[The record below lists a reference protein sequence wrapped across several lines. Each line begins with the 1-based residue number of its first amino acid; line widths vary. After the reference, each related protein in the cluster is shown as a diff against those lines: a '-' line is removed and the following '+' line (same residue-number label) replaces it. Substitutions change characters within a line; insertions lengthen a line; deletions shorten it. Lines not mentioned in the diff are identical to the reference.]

1 MAYRIVNGN
10 HQQKKKTRYGGD
22 MVKNTSDSIRFE
34 TRVPLKEIMR
44 SNPTTTVHDATVAQ
58 AALAMCRDEVGS
70 CIVLRKNLPIGIVTE
85 EDINC
90 KVVAKD
96 KKPSSVR
103 VSEIMSTP
111 LITVKADKTVGEAAH
126 MMIKHRVRRLPV
138 VDDEQRVIGIVTVRD
153 ILTVSTEVNELM
165 TDLIEINRED
175 IVEVGMCNR
184 CGQMS
189 DDLRRIDN
197 LMLCSSCREEEFL
210 Q

>member
-1 MAYRIVNGN
+1 M
-10 HQQKKKTRYGGD
+10 KK
-22 MVKNTSDSIRFE
+22 TSDSIRFE

-44 SNPTTTVHDATVAQ
+44 RNPTTIGHDATVAK
-58 AALAMCRDEVGS
+58 AAMTMCRDEVGS
-70 CIVLRKNLPIGIVTE
+70 CIVLRNHLPIGIVTE

-90 KVVAKD
+90 KIVAKD
-96 KKPSSVR
+96 KKPGSVH

-111 LITVKADKTVGEAAH
+111 LITIEADKTVGDAAH
-126 MMIKHRVRRLPV
+126 MMTKHRVRRLPV
-138 VDDEQRVIGIVTVRD
+138 VDENLKVIGIVTVRD

-175 IVEVGMCNR
+175 LVEVGMCNR

-197 LMLCSSCREEEFL
+197 VMLCPSCREEEFL